1 METNENRFKEKLN
14 YYRQSQVEKLSVIVF
29 RTITENRKLSL
40 IKGVRVMVL
49 KTTFNNVS
57 AISWR
62 FSNKAL
68 KHFVYTL
75 KKLSKV

>member
-29 RTITENRKLSL
+29 RTITENRELSL

-49 KTTFNNVS
+49 KTTFTNIS

-62 FSNKAL
+62 CSNKAL
-68 KHFVYTL
+68 KHL
-75 KKLSKV
+75 

>member
-1 METNENRFKEKLN
+1 MKIDLKKNLN
-14 YYRQSQVEKLSVIVF
+14 YYRQSKVEKLSVIVF
-29 RTITENRKLSL
+29 RNITENRELSL

-49 KTTFNNVS
+49 KTTFNNIS

-68 KHFVYTL
+68 KHL
-75 KKLSKV
+75 

>member
-1 METNENRFKEKLN
+1 MEKNENRFKEKLN
-14 YYRQSQVEKLSVIVF
+14 YYRQSKVEKLSVIVF
-29 RTITENRKLSL
+29 RTITENRELSL

-49 KTTFNNVS
+49 KTTFNNIS

-68 KHFVYTL
+68 KHL
-75 KKLSKV
+75 